1 MEHGCLG
8 LEGALFNIPF
18 QGWMILLPI
27 ESKRKKLVNSDNEGR
42 RESEEE
48 EVEKNEDNMKKKG
61 AKFKR
66 SHELL
71 SQLMFDRVELVNS
84 QKGGVQSF
92 FL

>member
-1 MEHGCLG
+1 MVEIKFSS
-8 LEGALFNIPF
+8 LEKWFSKKELV
-18 QGWMILLPI
+18 WKWTKC
-27 ESKRKKLVNSDNEGR
+27 KRKKLVNSDNEGR